1 MQYYLQQ
8 NGQPIG
14 PFEMDQLV
22 ANGCTPNSMVWREG
36 LPQWVQAKDL
46 EELAGCFAPASAQPQ
61 FQPQPQPVP
70 MQPQVV
76 QPQPQFNQQQPYQQQ
91 PYGQGYQQYG
101 GGMAP
106 GYAAP
111 GMMPKGEIL
120 PVIETIKDGVMIGVK
135 NFGSLIITVILYSL
149 TCWIPYLNV
158 GTTIAMLS
166 IPVELSKEKVINP
179 TFIFDSVYRKYMG
192 RFFIFAGLYM
202 MAMFTALLFLYF
214 PAIVLAYSWYI
225 AIYLLIDKD
234 MHAIKALSKS
244 NEYTYGYKIKIFLIK
259 MAFGAITSVAISI
272 LAAIFILPQIEFL
285 AILGILVIIA
295 CILLIVPVSLGIDA
309 VIYRELLKREDV
321 TAD

>member
-46 EELAGCFAPASAQPQ
+46 EELAGCFATASAQPQ

-166 IPVELSKEKVINP
+166 IPVELSKGKVINP

>member
-46 EELAGCFAPASAQPQ
+46 EELAGCFAPAPAQPQ
-61 FQPQPQPVP
+61 FQPQPQPQPQPAPVQQQV
-70 MQPQVV
+70 MQPQ
-76 QPQPQFNQQQPYQQQ
+76 PQPYQQQ

-135 NFGSLIITVILYSL
+135 NFGSLIITVLLYSL

-166 IPVELSKEKVINP
+166 IPVELSKGKVINP

-192 RFFIFAGLYM
+192 RFFIFIGLYM
-202 MAMFTALLFLYF
+202 IAMITALLFLYI
-214 PAIVLAYSWYI
+214 PAIVLAYSWCI

-259 MAFGAITSVAISI
+259 LAFGAITSVVISI
-272 LAAIFILPQIEFL
+272 LSAIFILPQIDFL
-285 AILGILVIIA
+285 AIIGILVILA
-295 CILLIVPVSLGIDA
+295 CILLIVPISLGIDA
-309 VIYRELLKREDV
+309 VIYRELVNREDV
-321 TAD
+321 SAD

>member
-166 IPVELSKEKVINP
+166 IPVELSKGKVINP

-192 RFFIFAGLYM
+192 RFFIFMGLYM
-202 MAMFTALLFLYF
+202 IAMFTALLFLYF

>member
-166 IPVELSKEKVINP
+166 IPVELSKGKVINP

-259 MAFGAITSVAISI
+259 LAFGAITSVVISI

-295 CILLIVPVSLGIDA
+295 CILLIVPISLGIDA

>member
-166 IPVELSKEKVINP
+166 IPVELSKGKVINP

-202 MAMFTALLFLYF
+202 MAMFTALLFLCF

>member
-1 MQYYLQQ
+1 M
-8 NGQPIG
+8 
-14 PFEMDQLV
+14 
-22 ANGCTPNSMVWREG
+22 
-36 LPQWVQAKDL
+36 
-46 EELAGCFAPASAQPQ
+46 
-61 FQPQPQPVP
+61 QPQP
-70 MQPQVV
+70 
-76 QPQPQFNQQQPYQQQ
+76 QPYQQQ

-166 IPVELSKEKVINP
+166 IPVELSKGKVINP